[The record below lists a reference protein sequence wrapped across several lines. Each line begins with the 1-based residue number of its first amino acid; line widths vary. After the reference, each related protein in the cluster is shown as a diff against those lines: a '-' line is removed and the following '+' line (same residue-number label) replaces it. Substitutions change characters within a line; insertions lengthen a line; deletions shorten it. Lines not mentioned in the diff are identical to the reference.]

1 VLYIDGEMPA
11 VGMQERLRGIVQAQA
26 PDNLLFLSADLYRDG
41 LPDLASREGQAAIER
56 LLPSIEV
63 LVLDNVSTLVRS
75 GVENEAEGWL
85 PVQNWLL
92 RLRRM
97 GKTVIIVHHAGK
109 GGGQRGTSRREDP
122 LDLVLN
128 LRAPDDYEPAEDARF
143 EIHFEK
149 GRGLLGKAKDAFEA
163 KLETR
168 DGKSIWTMRELEDAK
183 LDEIHDLRGSGQT
196 IRQIAK
202 QLGMSKS
209 AVDRALKKGRG
220 Q

>member
-1 VLYIDGEMPA
+1 M
-11 VGMQERLRGIVQAQA
+11 
-26 PDNLLFLSADLYRDG
+26 LFLSADLYRDG
-41 LPDLASREGQAAIER
+41 LPDLASTEGQAAIER
-56 LLPSIEV
+56 LLPNIEV
-63 LVLDNVSTLVRS
+63 LILDNVSTLVRS

-109 GGGQRGTSRREDP
+109 GGAQRGTSRREDP

-128 LRAPDDYEPAEDARF
+128 LRAPEDYEPVEDARF
-143 EIHFEK
+143 EVHFEK
-149 GRGLLGKAKDAFEA
+149 GRGLLGAAKDPFEA

-168 DGKSIWTMRELEDAK
+168 DGKSIWTMCALEDAK
-183 LDEIHDLRGSGQT
+183 LQEIRELRTAGQT

-202 QLGMSKS
+202 QLGISKS
-209 AVDRALKKGRG
+209 AVDRALKKPIGVA